1 LTKVLH
7 LYKLKGMTT
16 TVSPKYQIV
25 IPKAVRRQIEIKPG
39 QKMQVEAADNGDI
52 IVRHGDRLAGYD
64 KLAIFAGSIKT
75 KDTSWGKQG
84 LDASAWIRR
93 QRDENWD

>member
-1 LTKVLH
+1 
-7 LYKLKGMTT
+7 MNT

-25 IPKAVRRQIEIKPG
+25 IPKAVRRQLNIQPG

-52 IVRHGDRLAGYD
+52 IVKQIDRVKSYD
-64 KLAIFAGSIKT
+64 NLAIFAGSIKT
-75 KDTSWGKQG
+75 KDTAWGKEG

-93 QRDENWD
+93 QRDEDWS